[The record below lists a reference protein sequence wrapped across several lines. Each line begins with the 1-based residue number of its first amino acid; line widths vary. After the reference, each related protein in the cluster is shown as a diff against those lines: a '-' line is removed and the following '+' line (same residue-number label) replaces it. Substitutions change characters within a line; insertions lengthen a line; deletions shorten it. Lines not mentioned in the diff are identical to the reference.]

1 MNEMSKKLPVFTRT
15 ISRLLGTGVSSKVFI
30 SMIFYLG
37 NYRTHVMIFPGQHTN
52 IIGLQYY
59 SIWGAN
65 MTRPILPGQRCG
77 KAVWQWAPRPIYI
90 LPYRPIYMYTVY
102 TTPTHLAPHEYLV
115 FTVTQKPYLSYF
127 ADRPHFSHC

>member
-59 SIWGAN
+59 MGRKHDPAYSSGIE
-65 MTRPILPGQRCG
+65 MR
-77 KAVWQWAPRPIYI
+77 
-90 LPYRPIYMYTVY
+90 
-102 TTPTHLAPHEYLV
+102 
-115 FTVTQKPYLSYF
+115 
-127 ADRPHFSHC
+127 